1 MKIAICI
8 SGHMRCYKQLT
19 SNQKQFFKRMRE
31 FGDVDVFLATWD
43 KQASLGS
50 SSTNWGLQDPSTF
63 GVDIDLDEVKNHYNA
78 KDAVMF
84 DNDFYTSTHS
94 PLVNSMITWHANHKG
109 EHSLNSSW
117 SYNGVVHGFKALFL
131 VYQANILKKK
141 AEYQQDMKYDLV
153 VRMRPDYFFRLNYLQ
168 TLNFTVEPDTLYS
181 AMLGAMKYDDQF
193 YYGDSDV
200 MDRVTASFLRTV
212 YMLDKWNSDDT
223 SFNTLVE
230 AFHPNIKV
238 HNFSQR
244 TGVLPNHPVPPEV
257 EFARDLNDIHTRDWA
272 R

>member
-1 MKIAICI
+1 M
-8 SGHMRCYKQLT
+8 S
-19 SNQKQFFKRMRE
+19 E
-31 FGDVDVFLATWD
+31 VGDVDVFLATWD

-50 SSTNWGLQDPSTF
+50 SSTNWGFQDPSTL
-63 GVDIDLDEVKNHYNA
+63 GVEIDLDEVKHHYNV
-78 KDAVMF
+78 KGAVMF

-94 PLVNSMITWHANHKG
+94 PLVSSMITSYANHKG
-109 EHSLNSSW
+109 EHSLR
-117 SYNGVVHGFKALFL
+117 SYNGVVHGYKAMFL

-141 AEYQQDMKYDLV
+141 AEYEQDMKYDLV

-168 TLNFTVEPDTLYS
+168 TLDFTVKPDTLYS
-181 AMLGAMKYDDQF
+181 AMLGAMSYDDQF

-200 MDRVTASFLRTV
+200 MDRVTSSFLRTT
-212 YMLDKWNSDDT
+212 YMLDKWNSDDA

-244 TGVLPNHPVPPEV
+244 TGVLPNHPIPSEV
-257 EFARDLNDIHTRDWA
+257 EFARDLNDIPNSEWCR
-272 R
+272 